1 MSFKKEIKKLSNEL
15 KGVEDLIQK
24 DIQNVEGWM
33 IERKKFLIKLTW
45 VIGVVAVLLIISNIY
60 LRVRGVG
67 F

>member
-33 IERKKFLIKLTW
+33 IERKKFLI
-45 VIGVVAVLLIISNIY
+45 ISERIS
-60 LRVRGVG
+60 
-67 F
+67 